1 MLGAE
6 QGRRD
11 RPPSDRARVTR
22 APLSVFPAKKVIFPA
37 KTAETVVGA
46 RAWSAVSVPCAAM
59 VLAEEHPVM
68 RRGWL
73 KNIPSATPTGWR
85 RRTGTCKGP
94 RRVRRMSPRGISL
107 VACVCIMCACIMCV
121 YTAGLHS
128 TRKGCIHISSCT
140 PAPRRT
146 HIFVPHICVPPGKP
160 AARQES
166 PANPRRD
173 AASPVCTDGW
183 MDGWMCVCLTIHTSI
198 HTYICTYTI
207 YRYTDIQ
214 IHTCIIYTYTN
225 YRIHGP
231 HRTQRY

>member
-1 MLGAE
+1 
-6 QGRRD
+6 
-11 RPPSDRARVTR
+11 
-22 APLSVFPAKKVIFPA
+22 
-37 KTAETVVGA
+37 
-46 RAWSAVSVPCAAM
+46 
-59 VLAEEHPVM
+59 M

-173 AASPVCTDGW
+173 AASPVCMYMCICTNIHTNILTIIHTYTHTYPRRDPASPVCTDGW

-207 YRYTDIQ
+207 YRYTDIYMYHIY
-214 IHTCIIYTYTN
+214 IHKLPDPWAPQDSEVLTVWLLLLLSKADSLIC
-225 YRIHGP
+225 
-231 HRTQRY
+231 

>member
-1 MLGAE
+1 M
-6 QGRRD
+6 
-11 RPPSDRARVTR
+11 
-22 APLSVFPAKKVIFPA
+22 
-37 KTAETVVGA
+37 
-46 RAWSAVSVPCAAM
+46 PCAAM

-173 AASPVCTDGW
+173 AASPVCMYMCICTNIHTNILTIIHTYTHTYPRRDPASPVCTDGW
-183 MDGWMCVCLTIHTSI
+183 MDGWMCVCLCIYIHLYI
-198 HTYICTYTI
+198 YTYAHIQYIDIQI
-207 YRYTDIQ
+207 YRYIHVSY
-214 IHTCIIYTYTN
+214 IHTQITGSM
-225 YRIHGP
+225 GP
-231 HRTQRY
+231 TGLRGTDGLASAAAL